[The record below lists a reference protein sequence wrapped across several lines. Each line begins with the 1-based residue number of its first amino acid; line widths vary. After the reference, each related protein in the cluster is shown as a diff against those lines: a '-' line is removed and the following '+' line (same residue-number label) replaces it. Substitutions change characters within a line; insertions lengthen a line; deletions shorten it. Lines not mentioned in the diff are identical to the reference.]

1 MKVLVIGGTLFIGRQ
16 LVKEL
21 CDAGH
26 DVAVMHRKPVHSLPR
41 RVENLMADRN
51 DAAAVQQALDERRFD
66 VVYDN
71 VYDWER
77 GTTAAQVQATVRACG
92 DRLSRYIFMSSVAAY
107 GDGLNHYEGD
117 ALVDTVQAAEEVEC
131 SLNPGEAWAV
141 GELRRRR
148 WCT

>member
-26 DVAVMHRKPVHSLPR
+26 DVAVLHRKPAHGLPR
-41 RVENLMADRN
+41 RVENLTADRN
-51 DAAAVQQALDERRFD
+51 DGVAVQEALDGRRFD

-92 DRLSRYIFMSSVAAY
+92 DRLSRRMAMA
-107 GDGLNHYEGD
+107 
-117 ALVDTVQAAEEVEC
+117 
-131 SLNPGEAWAV
+131 
-141 GELRRRR
+141 
-148 WCT
+148 